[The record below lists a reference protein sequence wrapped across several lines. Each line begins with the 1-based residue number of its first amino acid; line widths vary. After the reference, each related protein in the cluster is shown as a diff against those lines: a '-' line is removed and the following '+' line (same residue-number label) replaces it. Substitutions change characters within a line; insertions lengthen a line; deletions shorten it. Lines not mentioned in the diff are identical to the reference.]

1 MMKTEKDMLK
11 QFIYGSILFI
21 VFILVLCYFE
31 ANNDLFCISFISLII
46 VFIAITLSYERDH
59 RLGNLS
65 VVLSIFYVFFVVLYW
80 HNPYIIAISP
90 ISINECYNITPGQQL
105 NNQQIFSI
113 RNLGTELRDVK
124 IAVNNTNWTENE
136 ISFEPKTIPY
146 MNISEKRDISVNLGL
161 VQKNCIYSGDIII
174 SCEDFSKSVPFKLT
188 VNLESD
194 GKSNR
199 KPCGIIAIY
208 NPLAQ
213 FICPEWIC
221 SII

>member
-21 VFILVLCYFE
+21 VFILVLCYFD
-31 ANNDLFCISFISLII
+31 ANNDLFCILFISLII

-65 VVLSIFYVFFVVLYW
+65 VALSLFYVFFVVLYW

-105 NNQQIFSI
+105 INQQIFSI

-124 IAVNNTNWTENE
+124 IAVNNTNWMENE
-136 ISFEPKTIPY
+136 ISFEPEMIPY
-146 MNISEKRDISVNLGL
+146 MNISEKRNISVNLGS

-174 SCEDFSKSVPFKLT
+174 SCDDFSKSVPFKLT

-194 GKSNR
+194 GKSN
-199 KPCGIIAIY
+199 KKTCGIIAKY
-208 NPLAQ
+208 SPLAQ

-221 SII
+221 SIV